1 MLIPSNKA
9 INIQKDP
16 KKDANVITIQKL
28 IDNIKG
34 SSILMFD
41 KQTKICIIADHQ
53 NYDVQSRINYI

>member
-1 MLIPSNKA
+1 MLIPSNKT

-16 KKDANVITIQKL
+16 KKDENVVAIQKL

-34 SSILMFD
+34 SFILMPN
-41 KQTKICIIADHQ
+41 KQTKICLITNNQ